1 MIYYLEVLGLLY
13 LKIVYKKTLT
23 FLQGFGMGVVV

>member
-1 MIYYLEVLGLLY
+1 MIHNLEVLGLEY

-23 FLQGFGMGVVV
+23 FLQGFGMGVFV